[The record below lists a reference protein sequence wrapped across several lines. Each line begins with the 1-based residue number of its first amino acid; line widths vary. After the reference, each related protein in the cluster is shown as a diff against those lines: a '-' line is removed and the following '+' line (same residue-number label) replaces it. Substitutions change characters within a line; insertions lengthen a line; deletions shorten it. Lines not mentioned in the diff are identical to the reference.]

1 MLTSLG
7 TTEGDVARELN
18 DDEVAAIFAADAE
31 AQRAVRHWR
40 QSTTAPL
47 PYRTDLERGF
57 EPITPENITGIQ
69 LPEYEAGEEMATPID
84 QVDEDIMALDAG
96 DEARIELAEAVE
108 VPYTGPSIEEIR
120 KKQRVAKRIERMTPP
135 GTRGAIYEGPDGKTA
150 FLYPDKGIVQI
161 YDNGRL
167 VSQEVN
173 PNLVRSIEKNLTE
186 YRRYAERI
194 NLPKPQPVQVV
205 NVPKKGKITGQGL
218 PALKEPGLGSGA
230 QILPPGEVPAPP
242 PPDASAAAMDVFT
255 TPPIPGP
262 NIPSRVEARTFV
274 PPLQQASEAV
284 STEEPETPTPTP
296 ELPETPTPTTE
307 QPQPAPSTPV
317 KLVDNDGT
325 QFTLDPDTLD
335 ITHDGSGEVF
345 KFGSDVYKNVV
356 KVLKPPEASA
366 PPEAPASP
374 EAPAP
379 PEAPASPEAPET
391 TQPTEQFDPL
401 EITVDPEEIDLP
413 IDPLGFDEPPVAGRE
428 PTAEWKKQL
437 GVAGLLA
444 GMQTAVGATTFLGP
458 AARYERERIA
468 ELERGTGTAAAI
480 ERGGVRAQGQIA
492 AMETERRQREEA
504 ARAGMGQRDVAGLE
518 RGFEA
523 QKMRLQKGAK
533 DIAMDTE
540 RTKIQAA
547 QAEMNELASLYA
559 SKQERMDRF
568 IGTTTQGIAAAG
580 PIAATAIASK
590 RQPVDLDPT
599 KLMDQAIE
607 RGVDPNEAMKRASE
621 IMRYTA
627 QIETAKMGSQQQE
640 QLLQRM
646 NQYMYQQGSAGS
658 FRA

>member
-1 MLTSLG
+1 
-7 TTEGDVARELN
+7 
-18 DDEVAAIFAADAE
+18 
-31 AQRAVRHWR
+31 
-40 QSTTAPL
+40 
-47 PYRTDLERGF
+47 
-57 EPITPENITGIQ
+57 
-69 LPEYEAGEEMATPID
+69 MATPID

-274 PPLQQASEAV
+274 PPQQEPQPAPPPPDASAAAMDVFTTPPIPGPNIPSRVEARTFVPPLQQASEAV
-284 STEEPETPTPTP
+284 STEEPETPTPTPTPTP

>member
-1 MLTSLG
+1 M
-7 TTEGDVARELN
+7 ARELN

-284 STEEPETPTPTP
+284 STEEPETPTPTPTPTP